1 MMATSRAAGATDPG
15 PAVLFGSIGAV
26 LALVGGTWLAAK
38 LGVAFGDPPTDV
50 PANPLTYVIQL
61 VVGKAAWPG
70 VAATVSAAVLLV
82 LLTAL
87 ATLIGAGVQRWQ
99 SRDRSIDG
107 RARHLA
113 GRSEVRDLAP
123 KAAAATA
130 ARLRPGGVGDDRA
143 DHGIDLGSLVNGGK
157 DVLASWEDT
166 LILIAGPRRMKS
178 TCYVIPAVVNAP
190 GPAVATSNKRDVH
203 DATREVR
210 AHHGRIW
217 CFDPQQIVGVEP
229 DFWFNPLAEVRTI
242 DHARELASHFAMGVR
257 SASAR
262 SDAYFDPEGESLLA
276 RLFLA
281 AARGRGTLLD
291 AYRWL
296 QNPYDTTPVLQLRHA
311 ADVASADALEATS
324 QLADKQR
331 DGVYGTA
338 RSFVRCL
345 ENPDITRWVTPPA
358 RPLSQFDPATFASSR
373 DTVYSLS
380 EEGEGSAGPLVAALT
395 QSIFNAGR
403 RQATQS
409 PGGRLDPPLVSV
421 LDEAANVVRLRK
433 LPSQYSHF
441 GSQGLPVMTVLQ
453 SWSQG
458 TEVWGEAGMK
468 ALWGASTVRLY
479 GGGAAEAQWLES
491 LSQLIGEYDRDT
503 TSYSYD
509 GRGSRSRSVASRRE
523 RIYSPA
529 DLASLPRGR
538 AIGLIAGHRP
548 LLLQARPWM
557 DGPHAEAIEASR
569 QLWDPN
575 LDTTGTGPR

>member
-1 MMATSRAAGATDPG
+1 MMASRTAGTDPG
-15 PAVLFGSIGAV
+15 PVVLFGGLAAV
-26 LALVGGTWLAAK
+26 LAIVGGTWAAAK
-38 LGVAFGDPPTDV
+38 LGIALGDPDV
-50 PANPLTYVIQL
+50 GVTANPLAYLIQL
-61 VVGKAAWPG
+61 AVGKASWPG
-70 VAATVSAAVLLV
+70 SAATMAAAVLAV
-82 LLTAL
+82 LLIAL
-87 ATLIGAGVQRWQ
+87 ATAVGVVVQRWQ

-113 GRSEVRDLAP
+113 TRHDVRDLAP

-130 ARLRPGGVGDDRA
+130 ARLRSGGVGGDRA
-143 DHGIDLGSLVNGGK
+143 EHGIDLGSIVNGGN

-166 LILIAGPRRMKS
+166 IVLIAGPRRMKS

-210 AHHGRIW
+210 ARHGRIW
-217 CFDPQQIVGVEP
+217 CFDPQRIIGGDP

-257 SASAR
+257 SANAR

-281 AARGRGTLLD
+281 AARAHGTLLD

-296 QNPYDTTPVLQLRHA
+296 QNPYDTTPVLRLRQA
-311 ADVASADALEATS
+311 GDVASADALEATS
-324 QLADKQR
+324 HLADKQR

-345 ENPDITRWVTPPA
+345 ENPDITRWVTPPP
-358 RPLSQFDPATFASSR
+358 RPLPPFDPAAFTASR

-395 QSIFNAGR
+395 QAIFNAGR

-458 TEVWGEAGMK
+458 TEVWGDAGMK

-479 GGGAAEAQWLES
+479 GGGAAEAPWLES
-491 LSQLIGEYDRDT
+491 LSQLIGDYDRET
-503 TSYSYD
+503 HSYSYD
-509 GRGSRSRSVASRRE
+509 GRGGRSRSTQPRRE

-538 AIGLIAGHRP
+538 AIGLVAGHRP

-557 DGPHAEAIEASR
+557 SGPHAGAIEASR
-569 QLWDPN
+569 AMWDPT
-575 LDTTGTGPR
+575 LDTTGSPR